1 MMRCVIAGG
10 GTGGHIYPAVA
21 LAERLGDAG
30 PVAMLAR
37 PSSMEER
44 VFHEHGLEVRLV
56 ESAPLLYTPRAL
68 WKLADSTRR
77 GVRSARQ
84 VLTDVRA
91 DALIGTGGYVS
102 VPGILAAHELGI
114 PVYLLEQN
122 TVMGRANRLFAAQA
136 RHVFLGFPVEGLSGA
151 RYPLTGNP
159 LRRSVYRELVH
170 RRGNSASAT
179 GLLFLGGSGGAT
191 FINDLSV
198 RTIRALDE
206 LGRAVTATVVTG
218 TDEYARVREEVDRLA
233 PGTVDAVIVPYEEH
247 MERLYA
253 TSRAAV
259 TRGGALAL
267 TELAV
272 GGIYA
277 LTVPYPF
284 AVGQHQA
291 RNAAYVQG
299 LGLGEL
305 FEQDSFDF
313 DRFLT
318 RLLRALDSD
327 LVAAVRYE
335 GTVFGRDAAE
345 RIARTVLEECGH
357 E

>member
-1 MMRCVIAGG
+1 
-10 GTGGHIYPAVA
+10 
-21 LAERLGDAG
+21 
-30 PVAMLAR
+30 
-37 PSSMEER
+37 
-44 VFHEHGLEVRLV
+44 
-56 ESAPLLYTPRAL
+56 
-68 WKLADSTRR
+68 
-77 GVRSARQ
+77 
-84 VLTDVRA
+84 
-91 DALIGTGGYVS
+91 
-102 VPGILAAHELGI
+102 
-114 PVYLLEQN
+114 
-122 TVMGRANRLFAAQA
+122 
-136 RHVFLGFPVEGLSGA
+136 
-151 RYPLTGNP
+151 
-159 LRRSVYRELVH
+159 
-170 RRGNSASAT
+170 
-179 GLLFLGGSGGAT
+179 LFLGGSGGAT

-291 RNAAYVQG
+291 RNAAYVKG

-305 FEQDSFDF
+305 FEQDSFNF

-335 GTVFGRDAAE
+335 GTVFDRDAAE